1 MKNKKS
7 QLIMKNKREEKKKG
21 RTFSESI
28 CCGLLTFW
36 CKARCY
42 RCLEK
47 KREPDLTSVS
57 IIYFIV
63 SSIIAEVSS
72 ICIFALAQGFTQLD
86 VCCSKKKKNLKK
98 KGKKKREKKFRK
110 KEK

>member
-7 QLIMKNKREEKKKG
+7 QPIMKNKREEKKKG

-36 CKARCY
+36 CNATCY

-47 KREPDLTSVS
+47 KREPGLTSVS

-63 SSIIAEVSS
+63 SSITAEVSS
-72 ICIFALAQGFTQLD
+72 ICIFALAQGLTQLD
-86 VCCSKKKKNLKK
+86 MCCSKKKKNLKK
-98 KGKKKREKKFRK
+98 EGKK
-110 KEK
+110 